1 MPDDQTLQALVM
13 EELEWEPS
21 LEAAHIG
28 VTAEAG
34 VVTLSGHVA
43 SYAAKAAAERA
54 AGRVR
59 GVKAIAEEIEVRLPE
74 DHKRSDTEIAERA
87 LRILSWDVEVPADRI
102 QVKVEHGMATLSGD
116 VGYYFQK
123 AAAEADIRRLGGV
136 RGVVN
141 LVRVAPA
148 AQPAGDPAAVRQK
161 IESALRRNAEVEA
174 GHILIGVEG
183 GRVTLRGSVKTWW
196 ERQVAE
202 TAARSAPGV
211 TEVNDEIDVRP

>member
-21 LEAAHIG
+21 FDAAHVG
-28 VTAEAG
+28 VAAKDG
-34 VVTLSGHVA
+34 VVTLSGFVD
-43 SYAAKAAAERA
+43 SYAAKAAAEGA
-54 AGRVR
+54 ASRVR
-59 GVKAIAEEIEVRLPE
+59 GVKAIAEEIEVRLAQ
-74 DHKRSDTEIAERA
+74 DHKRSDPEIAERA
-87 LRILSWDVEVPADRI
+87 VRILAWDVEVPADRI
-102 QVKVEHGMATLSGD
+102 QVKVEHGLVTLTGE
-116 VGYYFQK
+116 VEYFFQK
-123 AAAEADIRRLGGV
+123 ASAEADVRRLGGV

-141 LVRVAPA
+141 LVRVAPGA
-148 AQPAGDPAAVRQK
+148 PRTTDPVAVRQK

-174 GHILIGVEG
+174 THILIGVEG

-211 TEVNDEIDVRP
+211 LEVSDEIEVRP

>member
-1 MPDDQTLQALVM
+1 MPDDQSLQALVM

-21 LEAAHIG
+21 LDAAHIG
-28 VTAEAG
+28 VAADDG
-34 VVTLSGHVA
+34 VVTLSGFVD

-59 GVKAIAEEIEVRLPE
+59 GVKAIAEEIEVRLPD

-87 LRILSWDVEVPADRI
+87 VRLLAWDVEVPTERI
-102 QVKVEHGMATLSGD
+102 QVKVEHGMVTLSGD

-123 AAAEADIRRLGGV
+123 AAAEADVRRLGGV

-141 LVRVAPA
+141 LIRVAPVA
-148 AQPAGDPAAVRQK
+148 APATDPAAVRQK
-161 IESALRRNAEVEA
+161 IEGALRRNAEVEA
-174 GHILIGVEG
+174 THILIGVEG

-211 TEVNDEIDVRP
+211 IEVSDEIEVRP